1 MVLSVYFK
9 VLQFQFPALED
20 LHKYSLESPKAVL
33 TANGAFG
40 KYSTSACAQHPSARL
55 LCGLNFEP
63 RYLGK
68 TCCH

>member
-1 MVLSVYFK
+1 MVLSVYVK
-9 VLQFQFPALED
+9 LLQFQFPALED

-33 TANGAFG
+33 TAEGAFW
-40 KYSTSACAQHPSARL
+40 KIQYSTSSARL